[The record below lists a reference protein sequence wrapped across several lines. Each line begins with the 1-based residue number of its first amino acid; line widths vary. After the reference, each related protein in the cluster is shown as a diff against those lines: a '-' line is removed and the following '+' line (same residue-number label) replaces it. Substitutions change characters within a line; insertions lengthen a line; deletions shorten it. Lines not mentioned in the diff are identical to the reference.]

1 MTIIVENENVY
12 TELKDKIDS
21 VIKNLTD
28 NAVEIEAKRENVLIC
43 SDNSRW
49 FNGIHLSADLG
60 IRVTFSYLMKH
71 NLLDIEKFIGS
82 ESN

>member
-1 MTIIVENENVY
+1 MVENENKSVY

-28 NAVEIEAKRENVLIC
+28 KTVEIEANRENVSLC

-49 FNGIHLSADLG
+49 FNGIRIGADLG
-60 IRVTFSYLMKH
+60 VRVTFAYLMKH
-71 NLLDIEKFIGS
+71 NLLDIEKFMSS

>member
-1 MTIIVENENVY
+1 MVENENVSVD

-28 NAVEIEAKRENVLIC
+28 KTVEIEANRENVSIC
-43 SDNSRW
+43 SDNSHW
-49 FNGIHLSADLG
+49 FKGIRLGADLG
-60 IRVTFSYLMKH
+60 IRVTFAYLMKH
-71 NLLDIEKFIGS
+71 NLLDIEQFIDS

>member
-1 MTIIVENENVY
+1 MVENENKSVD
-12 TELKDKIDS
+12 TKLKDKMDS

-28 NAVEIEAKRENVLIC
+28 KTVEIEANRENVSIC

-49 FNGIHLSADLG
+49 FNGIRIGADLG
-60 IRVTFSYLMKH
+60 IRVTFAYLMKH
-71 NLLDIEKFIGS
+71 NLIDTEKFMSS

>member
-1 MTIIVENENVY
+1 MVENENKSVD
-12 TELKDKIDS
+12 TELKDKMDS

-28 NAVEIEAKRENVLIC
+28 NAVEIEAKRENVSIC

-49 FNGIHLSADLG
+49 FNGIRLGVDLG
-60 IRVTFSYLMKH
+60 IRVTFAYLMKH
-71 NLLDIEKFIGS
+71 NLLDVEKFMDS

>member
-1 MTIIVENENVY
+1 MVENENKSVD
-12 TELKDKIDS
+12 TKLKDKMDS

-28 NAVEIEAKRENVLIC
+28 KTVEIEANRENVSIC

-49 FNGIHLSADLG
+49 FNGIRIGTDLG
-60 IRVTFSYLMKH
+60 IRVTFAYLMKH
-71 NLLDIEKFIGS
+71 NLLDLEKFMSS

>member
-1 MTIIVENENVY
+1 MVENENMSVD

-28 NAVEIEAKRENVLIC
+28 NAVEIEAKRENVSIC

-49 FNGIHLSADLG
+49 FNGIRIGADLG
-60 IRVTFSYLMKH
+60 IRVTFAYLMKH

>member
-1 MTIIVENENVY
+1 MVENENMSVD
-12 TELKDKIDS
+12 TELKDKMDS

-28 NAVEIEAKRENVLIC
+28 NAVEIEAKRENVSIC

-49 FNGIHLSADLG
+49 FNGIRLGADLG
-60 IRVTFSYLMKH
+60 IRVVFAYLMKH
-71 NLLDIEKFIGS
+71 NLLDIDKFMSS

>member
-1 MTIIVENENVY
+1 MVENENTFVD
-12 TELKDKIDS
+12 TELKDKMDS

-28 NAVEIEAKRENVLIC
+28 NAVEIEAKRENVSIC

-49 FNGIHLSADLG
+49 FNGIRIGVDLG
-60 IRVTFSYLMKH
+60 IRLAFAYLMKH
-71 NLLDIEKFIGS
+71 NLLDIEKFMSS

>member
-1 MTIIVENENVY
+1 MVENENKSVD
-12 TELKDKIDS
+12 TELKDKMDS

-28 NAVEIEAKRENVLIC
+28 NAVEIESKRENVSIC

-49 FNGIHLSADLG
+49 FNGIRIGVNLG
-60 IRVTFSYLMKH
+60 IRVTFAYLMKH
-71 NLLDIEKFIGS
+71 NMLDVEKFMSS

>member
-1 MTIIVENENVY
+1 MIENENASVD
-12 TELKDKIDS
+12 TELKDKMDS

-28 NAVEIEAKRENVLIC
+28 KTVEIEANRENVSIC

-49 FNGIHLSADLG
+49 FNGIRIGADLG
-60 IRVTFSYLMKH
+60 IRVTFAYLMKH
-71 NLLDIEKFIGS
+71 NLLDIEKFVGS

>member
-1 MTIIVENENVY
+1 MVENENTSVD

-28 NAVEIEAKRENVLIC
+28 NAVEIEAKRENVSIC

-49 FNGIHLSADLG
+49 FNGIRIGVNLG
-60 IRVTFSYLMKH
+60 IRVTFAYLMKH
-71 NLLDIEKFIGS
+71 NMLDVEKFMGS

>member
-1 MTIIVENENVY
+1 MVENENKSVD
-12 TELKDKIDS
+12 TKLKDKMDS

-28 NAVEIEAKRENVLIC
+28 KTVEIEANRENVSIC

-49 FNGIHLSADLG
+49 FNGIRIGADLG
-60 IRVTFSYLMKH
+60 IRVTFAYLMKH
-71 NLLDIEKFIGS
+71 NLLDLEKFMSS

>member
-1 MTIIVENENVY
+1 MVENENTPVD
-12 TELKDKIDS
+12 TELKDKMDS

-28 NAVEIEAKRENVLIC
+28 NAVEIEANCENVSIC

-49 FNGIHLSADLG
+49 FNGIRIGADLG
-60 IRVTFSYLMKH
+60 IRVTFAYLMKY
-71 NLLDIEKFIGS
+71 NLLDIEKFMSS

>member
-1 MTIIVENENVY
+1 MVENENMSVD
-12 TELKDKIDS
+12 TELKDKMDS

-28 NAVEIEAKRENVLIC
+28 KTVEIEAKRENVSIC

-49 FNGIHLSADLG
+49 FNGIRIGVDLG
-60 IRVTFSYLMKH
+60 IRLAFAYLMKH
-71 NLLDIEKFIGS
+71 NLLDIEKFMSS

>member
-1 MTIIVENENVY
+1 MVENENTPVD

-28 NAVEIEAKRENVLIC
+28 KTVEIEAKRENVSIC

-49 FNGIHLSADLG
+49 FNGIRLGTDLG
-60 IRVTFSYLMKH
+60 IRVTFAYLMKH
-71 NLLDIEKFIGS
+71 NLLDIEKFIDS
-82 ESN
+82 ET

>member
-1 MTIIVENENVY
+1 MVENENKSVD
-12 TELKDKIDS
+12 TELKDKMDS

-28 NAVEIEAKRENVLIC
+28 NAVEIEAKRENVSIC

-49 FNGIHLSADLG
+49 FNGIRIGVNLG
-60 IRVTFSYLMKH
+60 IRVTFAYLMKH
-71 NLLDIEKFIGS
+71 NMLDVEKFMDS

>member
-1 MTIIVENENVY
+1 MVENENKSVD
-12 TELKDKIDS
+12 TELKDKMDS

-28 NAVEIEAKRENVLIC
+28 NAVEIEAKRENVSIC
-43 SDNSRW
+43 SDNIHW
-49 FNGIHLSADLG
+49 FDGIRVGADLG
-60 IRVTFSYLMKH
+60 IRVTFAYLMKH

>member
-1 MTIIVENENVY
+1 MVENENKSVD
-12 TELKDKIDS
+12 TKLKDKMDS

-28 NAVEIEAKRENVLIC
+28 KTVEIEAKRENVSIC

-49 FNGIHLSADLG
+49 FNGIRLGADLG
-60 IRVTFSYLMKH
+60 IRVTFAYLMKH

>member
-1 MTIIVENENVY
+1 MVENENKSVY
-12 TELKDKIDS
+12 TELKDKMDS

-28 NAVEIEAKRENVLIC
+28 KTVEIEAKRENVSIC

-49 FNGIHLSADLG
+49 FDGIHIGADLR
-60 IRVTFSYLMKH
+60 IRVTFAYLMKH

>member
-1 MTIIVENENVY
+1 MVENENVSVD
-12 TELKDKIDS
+12 TELKDKMDS

-28 NAVEIEAKRENVLIC
+28 KTAEIEAKRENVSIC

-49 FNGIHLSADLG
+49 FNGIRLGADLG
-60 IRVTFSYLMKH
+60 IRVTFAYLMKH
-71 NLLDIEKFIGS
+71 NLLDIEKFIDS